1 MKLPLSWIKEFAPV
15 QESGREVAQALIN
28 AGLEVESVDTLGEGI
43 HGTLVIGRVLEIE
56 ELTEFKK
63 PIRWCQVDIGTQIRG
78 IVCGASNFSVGEHVV
93 VAEPGVTL
101 PGDFTITSRETY
113 GHVSD
118 GMICSEREL
127 GLGPDHAGIMVLSGV
142 EPGQNANELLGI
154 GDQVLDIAI
163 TPDRGYALS
172 VRGIA
177 REVATAFGVDLRD
190 PASHFEPE
198 LGAPKTG
205 TTPRDCVID
214 DFSACE
220 LLTLRTIYGF
230 NPDALTPRYMVA
242 RLQASGMRS
251 ISLAVDVT
259 NYVMLELGQPT
270 HAFDLDKLEGA
281 VRVRRVESGEKLET
295 LDHVERILSPRDTVI
310 ADSSGP
316 IALAGTMGG
325 FATEIDENTTNI
337 AIEAAFFPAST
348 VAGNSRRHKIS
359 SEASRRF
366 ERGVDRELAP
376 VASARVCALL
386 IEHGGGIYAG
396 MSAVESPM
404 SETVIEFDLDL
415 STRTAGMTIDH
426 ATVIE
431 KLDAIGATHEPRG
444 PGTLLVTPASWRP
457 DLTQPADLV
466 EEVVRL
472 VGYEKLPSTL
482 PSAPAG
488 RGLTFEQRT
497 RRRVGNL
504 LAGRGVHE
512 ILAYPFIGS
521 ADLDALRFPE
531 SDPRRSSPTL
541 VNPLSELAPKMRSTL
556 LPGLLSV
563 AARNVGRGEN
573 DLALYEIGSVFLGGV
588 NKSELDPGVESKPS
602 DHAWVDMQQALPAQ
616 PEHLGAVFCGA
627 VESAGVW
634 GSPRLASWRDSLDAV
649 IAVADELGIALEIR
663 SGSDPS
669 FHPGR
674 CAQVMLVGAGDVI
687 GFAGELH
694 PSIVEYW
701 NLPKRSCAAEVDLTK
716 LMSAA
721 RRSTVA
727 PAFSNS
733 PLAKED
739 LAFVV
744 ERGYPATEVEAVIRE
759 ATGDLLEAIRL
770 FDVYEGDQIPSS
782 HKSLAYSL
790 RLRSEGHTLS
800 AEQLHN
806 LRDRIISLVAERVG
820 GTLR

>member
-15 QESGREVAQALIN
+15 QAAGREVAQALIN
-28 AGLEVESVDTLGEGI
+28 AGLEVEGVDNLGEGVK
-43 HGTLVIGRVLEIE
+43 GTLVIGRVLEIE

-63 PIRWCQVDIGTQIRG
+63 PIRWCQVDLGTQIRG

-142 EPGQNANELLGI
+142 EPGQNASKLLGI

-163 TPDRGYALS
+163 TPDCGYALS

-190 PASHFEPE
+190 PASHCVPE
-198 LGAPKTG
+198 LGAPTAGK
-205 TTPRDCVID
+205 TPRDCVID

-220 LLTLRTIYGF
+220 LLTLRTVNGF
-230 NPDALTPRYMVA
+230 NPDSPTPHYMVA
-242 RLQASGMRS
+242 RLQASGIRS

-270 HAFDLDKLEGA
+270 HAFDLDKLEGP
-281 VRVRRVESGEKLET
+281 VRVRRAESEEKLET
-295 LDHVERILSPRDTVI
+295 LDHVERILSPLDTVI

-316 IALAGTMGG
+316 IGLAGTMGG
-325 FATEIDENTTNI
+325 FTTEIDENTTNI

-386 IEHGGGIYAG
+386 IEHGGGTYAG

-415 STRTAGMTIDH
+415 SARTAGMTIDH

-444 PGTLLVTPASWRP
+444 PGVLLVTPASWRP

-472 VGYEKLPSTL
+472 VGYEKLPSIL
-482 PSAPAG
+482 PNAPAG
-488 RGLTFEQRT
+488 RGLTFEQRS

-504 LAGRGVHE
+504 LAGRGLHE
-512 ILAYPFIGS
+512 IRAYPFIGS
-521 ADLDALRFPE
+521 ADLDALRLPDA
-531 SDPRRSSPTL
+531 DPRRTSPSL
-541 VNPLSELAPKMRSTL
+541 VNPLSDLAPKMRSTL

-563 AARNVGRGEN
+563 AARNVGRGEY
-573 DLALYEIGSVFLGGV
+573 DLALYEIGSVFLGEV
-588 NKSELDPGVESKPS
+588 TKSDLDPGVESKPS
-602 DHAWVDMQQALPAQ
+602 AQAWVDMQQALPAQ
-616 PEHLGAVFCGA
+616 PEHLGVVYCGA

-634 GSPRLASWRDSLDAV
+634 GSPRQASWRDSLDAV
-649 IAVADELGIALEIR
+649 LAVAIELGIKLDIR

-674 CAQVMLVGAGDVI
+674 CAQITLVGAGGIV

-694 PSIVEYW
+694 PSVVEYW
-701 NLPKRSCAAEVDLTK
+701 NLPKRTCAAEVDLTQ
-716 LMSAA
+716 LISAA
-721 RRSTVA
+721 PRSAVA
-727 PAFSNS
+727 PVFSNS

-744 ERGYPATEVEAVIRE
+744 ERRHSAAEVEAIIRE
-759 ATGDLLEAIRL
+759 GTGDLLEAIRL
-770 FDVYEGDQIPSS
+770 FDVYEGDQILSS

-790 RLRSEGHTLS
+790 RVRSEGHTLS
-800 AEQLHN
+800 AEQLHE
-806 LRDRIISLVAERVG
+806 LRNRIISLVSERVG

>member
-15 QESGREVAQALIN
+15 QAAGREVAQALIN
-28 AGLEVESVDTLGEGI
+28 AGLEVEGVDNLGEGVN
-43 HGTLVIGRVLEIE
+43 GTLVIGRVLEIE

-63 PIRWCQVDIGTQIRG
+63 PIRWCQVDVGTQIRG

-190 PASHFEPE
+190 PASHFVPE
-198 LGAPKTG
+198 LGAPAAG
-205 TTPRDCVID
+205 MTPRDCVID

-220 LLTLRTIYGF
+220 LLTLRTVNGF
-230 NPDALTPRYMVA
+230 NPDSLTPHYMVA
-242 RLQASGMRS
+242 RLQASGIRS

-270 HAFDLDKLEGA
+270 HAFDLDKLEGP
-281 VRVRRVESGEKLET
+281 VRVRRAESGEKLET
-295 LDHVERILSPRDTVI
+295 LDHVERILSPLDTVI

-316 IALAGTMGG
+316 IGLAGTMGG
-325 FATEIDENTTNI
+325 FTSEIDENTTNI

-386 IEHGGGIYAG
+386 IEHGGGTYAG
-396 MSAVESPM
+396 MSAVEAPM

-415 STRTAGMTIDH
+415 ATRTAGMTIDH
-426 ATVIE
+426 ATVVE

-482 PSAPAG
+482 PNAPAG
-488 RGLTFEQRT
+488 RGLTFEQ
-497 RRRVGNL
+497 
-504 LAGRGVHE
+504 
-512 ILAYPFIGS
+512 
-521 ADLDALRFPE
+521 
-531 SDPRRSSPTL
+531 
-541 VNPLSELAPKMRSTL
+541 
-556 LPGLLSV
+556 
-563 AARNVGRGEN
+563 
-573 DLALYEIGSVFLGGV
+573 
-588 NKSELDPGVESKPS
+588 
-602 DHAWVDMQQALPAQ
+602 
-616 PEHLGAVFCGA
+616 
-627 VESAGVW
+627 
-634 GSPRLASWRDSLDAV
+634 
-649 IAVADELGIALEIR
+649 
-663 SGSDPS
+663 
-669 FHPGR
+669 
-674 CAQVMLVGAGDVI
+674 
-687 GFAGELH
+687 
-694 PSIVEYW
+694 
-701 NLPKRSCAAEVDLTK
+701 
-716 LMSAA
+716 
-721 RRSTVA
+721 
-727 PAFSNS
+727 
-733 PLAKED
+733 
-739 LAFVV
+739 
-744 ERGYPATEVEAVIRE
+744 
-759 ATGDLLEAIRL
+759 
-770 FDVYEGDQIPSS
+770 
-782 HKSLAYSL
+782 
-790 RLRSEGHTLS
+790 
-800 AEQLHN
+800 
-806 LRDRIISLVAERVG
+806 
-820 GTLR
+820 